1 MEERFI
7 MKKKAFIMLLC
18 AALVITSAA
27 LGTIAYL
34 TDRQAITN
42 VFTVGNVQIK
52 VDETD
57 VDLNGDPIPDENGN
71 PVRKEEGNEYHLV
84 PGKAYTKDPAVTVL
98 KGTEDTYV
106 RMLVTLTDAADI
118 NAVFDQL
125 RAAYPAEDFSTEK
138 FITGWDKALWPL
150 YEVRPDAVKNQVVY
164 EFRFHQVVAA
174 DPTQDQMLPILFQ
187 GFTLPGQM
195 NGQQLEL
202 IKDAQII
209 VEGHAIQVATF
220 LTADD
225 AWAAFDAQEVAENP
239 DDSTSGITV
248 VPNPAP

>member
-1 MEERFI
+1 
-7 MKKKAFIMLLC
+7 MKKRTRKTL
-18 AALVITSAA
+18 LVICSALIL
-27 LGTIAYL
+27 LGISIGATLAYL
-34 TDRQAITN
+34 TDSDAVANTFTIGQVRIKLDETN
-42 VFTVGNVQIK
+42 VNDKPATPPTSGA
-52 VDETD
+52 
-57 VDLNGDPIPDENGN
+57 PDR
-71 PVRKEEGNEYHLV
+71 VKANEYHLI
-84 PGKAYTKDPAVTVL
+84 PGGEYVKDPTVTML
-98 KGTEDTYV
+98 DGSESAYV

-118 NAVFDQL
+118 NTVFDQL
-125 RAAYPAEDFSTEK
+125 RDTYPAEDFSTEK
-138 FITGWDKALWPL
+138 FITGWDKEIWPL

-164 EFRFHQVVAA
+164 EFRFHQVVTA
-174 DPTQDQMLPILFQ
+174 DPAQDQMLPVLFQ
-187 GFTLPGQM
+187 GFTLPAQL

>member
-1 MEERFI
+1 

-27 LGTIAYL
+27 LGTVAYL
-34 TDRQAITN
+34 TDRTSVTN
-42 VFTVGNVQIK
+42 VFTVGNVQVK

-71 PVRKEEGNEYHLV
+71 PVRKEEGNEYHLL
-84 PGKAYTKDPAVTVL
+84 PGADYTKDPAVTVL

-118 NAVFDQL
+118 NTVFDQL

-138 FITGWDKALWPL
+138 FITGWEKEIWPL

-164 EFRFHQVVAA
+164 EFRFHQVVTA
-174 DPTQDQMLPILFQ
+174 DPAQDQMLPVLFQ
-187 GFTLPGQM
+187 GFTVPSQL
-195 NGQQLEL
+195 NGQQLEQ

-209 VEGHAIQVATF
+209 VEGHAIQTATF
-220 LTADD
+220 ENADA

-239 DDSTSGITV
+239 DDSASGITV